1 LTIHPILDIPDWHVF
16 MVSEVK
22 VVSGRGIPLPGNDID
37 TDRIIPARFLR
48 CVTFDGL
55 GNQVFADDRVHADGE
70 HPFDLEHHQEAE
82 VLVVNANFGCG
93 SSREHAPQALAKW
106 GIKAIVGESF
116 AEIFFGNCVAMG
128 IPCVTATPETTRQL
142 QAMLSQNPQL
152 SIQVNL
158 EAMQLQCGDFSAQ
171 IFMDEGPRRMMTSGS
186 WDACGQLV
194 AHANEVRAT
203 AATLPYLAWSKTT

>member
-1 LTIHPILDIPDWHVF
+1 

-22 VVSGRGIPLPGNDID
+22 AVAGRGIPVVGNDID

-55 GNQVFADDRVHADGE
+55 GTEVFADDRKQTNGQ
-70 HPFDLEHHQEAE
+70 HPFDQPQYQGATI
-82 VLVVNANFGCG
+82 LVVNNNFGCG

-106 GIKAIVGESF
+106 GIQAIAGESF

-128 IPCVTATPETTRQL
+128 IPCVTATPEAVKQL
-142 QAMLSQNPQL
+142 QDAIAANPDRTVT
-152 SIQVNL
+152 VNL
-158 EAMQLQCGDFSAQ
+158 ETLMVQYGDVSVPVV
-171 IFMDEGPRRMMTSGS
+171 IGEGVRQMMLSGT

-194 AHANEVRAT
+194 AQAEQVKAT
-203 AATLPYLAWSKTT
+203 ASRLPYVSWSRLAS